1 MNYMRRTSAIVAFA
15 LAFTACGPSLREK
28 TIHTT
33 LVATNATREAFV
45 TYDEHKQLDIVE
57 HAPTEAEGLA
67 QLEAYKARR
76 DRLVAAFE
84 HLYRAL
90 AIAAVL
96 NDDATSLSNV
106 IEAAR
111 ILEAEI
117 KAVTGKGLR

>member
-1 MNYMRRTSAIVAFA
+1 MRHVIAVLAFV
-15 LAFTACGPSLREK
+15 LAFTACGQSMREK

-45 TYDEHKQLDIVE
+45 TYDEHKQLDIAE
-57 HAPTEAEGLA
+57 HAPTEAEAIA
-67 QLEAYKARR
+67 QLDAYKAKR

-84 HLYRAL
+84 HMYRAL

-96 NDDATSLSNV
+96 NDDAKSLADV
-106 IEAAR
+106 VEAAR

-117 KAVTGKGLR
+117 KAITGGKFK